1 MSILPKYETSA
12 VTVRFESNHAVF
24 YIQKQYWYHNLN
36 LYRYSAWFSMI
47 SNETDWLWGFSQNWS
62 ALIETKEN
70 HTMLNFA
77 RTFANTHRTSGR
89 KQNFINSENPHLRV
103 ILTLVD
109 QSWQEAYNR
118 RQNYWEFS
126 RKLWNVLIL

>member
-1 MSILPKYETSA
+1 MRQVPSQLDSNLTMQYFISKSSIGLITWTFTGILRGS
-12 VTVRFESNHAVF
+12 
-24 YIQKQYWYHNLN
+24 Q
-36 LYRYSAWFSMI
+36 WFLMKKI
-47 SNETDWLWGFSQNWS
+47 DYGGFSQNLS
-62 ALIETKEN
+62 ALIETMEN

-77 RTFANTHRTSGR
+77 RTFANTHPTSGR

>member
-1 MSILPKYETSA
+1 MSILPKYMRQ
-12 VTVRFESNHAVF
+12 VQTVRFESNHAIF

-36 LYRYSAWFSMI
+36 LYRYSAWFSLI

-62 ALIETKEN
+62 DLIETIKN
-70 HTMLNFA
+70 HTMLNSA
-77 RTFANTHRTSGR
+77 RTFANTHPTSGQ